1 LPDEDENTNKEEED
15 FLRKLGRDKINRISL
30 QRFVPPFLVSLLLIL
45 RKITYIKYEAVRIA
59 GLDENF
65 QGLLNNDW
73 PILY

>member
-1 LPDEDENTNKEEED
+1 MKENGKGEDKQDIIAALCT
-15 FLRKLGRDKINRISL
+15 
-30 QRFVPPFLVSLLLIL
+30 PFLVLLLIL